1 MISVLCIY
9 ILLRFSV
16 SQQLLKCRSFFS
28 CCCLTF
34 WLSSF
39 PSYHSHSQTVGF
51 GVEHRFMFSPS
62 TIGTFIYWSFFVFVL
77 LIIGFALYWPMVTWP
92 QNMLTKN
99 RQSSD
104 SSKHWQLVMDIIYI
118 NKMFVCVA
126 RVVFYV
132 VLMVSLRRY
141 MKVYVFST
149 ISLAVIVALSV
160 LHYIF
165 YVMHPNLEQQRKK
178 SDTNIDRSTRR
189 ENDSFTSVCWMM
201 WFWWWYESV
210 LESNLYH
217 FIVIDLGAP
226 QKSVAFEWL
235 NITTTHSNGFFSFV
249 FNILFAFLNMSFE
262 NVFDRYEWT
271 RMRVCSLCVVR
282 SENQNIAVKNEN
294 QINNDSGREKYG
306 AAADCSNFGC
316 GHISAAP
323 TPHATRSTVHANC
336 RLHSTCKSISVH
348 INRCRYWR
356 RSVICTTF
364 LPLIVVGAHMRGW
377 LWHYTMLWCRT
388 AHWTLPIFDSL
399 HLVLRLLNSWCASMR
414 WTWFVS
420 PWFGRP
426 CKKNPLLHHSIQTAN
441 LFILIF
447 IVCYSSYYIFLF
459 LFFFGVLFNNVADIG
474 VKCILIDWL

>member
-9 ILLRFSV
+9 ILPRFSV

-28 CCCLTF
+28 CCGLTF

-165 YVMHPNLEQQRKK
+165 YVMHPNLEQQKKKIRYQHRSFDKTRKWFFYFGMLN
-178 SDTNIDRSTRR
+178 DVVLVVIR
-189 ENDSFTSVCWMM
+189 ECSRV
-201 WFWWWYESV
+201 E
-210 LESNLYH
+210 
-217 FIVIDLGAP
+217 FIP
-226 QKSVAFEWL
+226 F
-235 NITTTHSNGFFSFV
+235 
-249 FNILFAFLNMSFE
+249 
-262 NVFDRYEWT
+262 Y
-271 RMRVCSLCVVR
+271 C
-282 SENQNIAVKNEN
+282 
-294 QINNDSGREKYG
+294 Y
-306 AAADCSNFGC
+306 
-316 GHISAAP
+316 
-323 TPHATRSTVHANC
+323 
-336 RLHSTCKSISVH
+336 
-348 INRCRYWR
+348 
-356 RSVICTTF
+356 
-364 LPLIVVGAHMRGW
+364 
-377 LWHYTMLWCRT
+377 
-388 AHWTLPIFDSL
+388 
-399 HLVLRLLNSWCASMR
+399 
-414 WTWFVS
+414 
-420 PWFGRP
+420 WFGGPAKECCFRMV
-426 CKKNPLLHHSIQTAN
+426 KYHNDTFERIF
-441 LFILIF
+441 FIRF
-447 IVCYSSYYIFLF
+447 
-459 LFFFGVLFNNVADIG
+459 
-474 VKCILIDWL
+474 